1 MTSNT
6 TPKPVFLTYL
16 NSFRGF
22 AIINIVAIHAFYFS
36 LKVFGGPIDFANEL
50 LFHNSTIYFALIS
63 GLLYTAILKK
73 KGYTQ
78 FYSSKFKFVVLP
90 YLFFTLF
97 YSIFDDKAQDFFVLQ
112 SSFENYLSILPRN
125 LFYGK
130 ALFVFWYITVLFFLY
145 LVTPLLDYIMNIKR
159 WGHWLIVIVIAM
171 PLLVRREEVME
182 LYNGDFLSF
191 HNMIYFT
198 GAYAAGMYIAANL
211 EQSLAWIQKNKV
223 FLIVLVVVTSIAI
236 VFIKL
241 NKMDRI
247 GVFSVYSTLFY
258 IQKIA
263 LSVLVLLFFKNL
275 GDKQPKWLQ
284 PIAKDAFTI
293 YFLHVFFL
301 GIFIV
306 YLGNLK
312 YFIVIAEFSSLL
324 IGAFYLVFS
333 ILLSMLTARLFRK
346 VFGKYSRMIVGS

>member
-1 MTSNT
+1 MTVAT
-6 TPKPVFLTYL
+6 KPVFLTYL

-22 AIINIVAIHAFYFS
+22 AIINIVAIHAFFFT
-36 LKVFGGPIDFANEL
+36 LKDFGGPIDYANEL
-50 LFHNSTIYFALIS
+50 LFHNGTIYFALIS

-73 KGYTQ
+73 KGYAQ
-78 FYSSKFKFVVLP
+78 FFISKLKFVVLP

-97 YSIFDDKAQDFFVLQ
+97 YSIFDDKSQDFFVLH
-112 SSFENYLSILPRN
+112 SSLKNYLNVLPRN
-125 LFYGK
+125 LIYGK
-130 ALFVFWYITVLFFLY
+130 AMFVFWYISVLFFLY
-145 LVTPLLDYIMNIKR
+145 LVTPLLDYLLNIKK
-159 WGHWLIVIVIAM
+159 WGNLLIAFVIAL

-198 GAYAAGMYIAANL
+198 GAYVAGMYIASNL
-211 EQSLAWIQKNKV
+211 EQSLAWIRKNKL
-223 FLIVLVVVTSIAI
+223 FLIVLVVVASIAI
-236 VFIKL
+236 VFTKL
-241 NKMDRI
+241 NKIDRI

-258 IQKIA
+258 IQKIV

-284 PIAKDAFTI
+284 PIAKDAFAI
-293 YFLHVFFL
+293 YFLHVFFM

-312 YFIVIAEFSSLL
+312 YFVIIAKFNSLL
-324 IGAFYLVFS
+324 IGSFYLVFS
-333 ILLSMLTARLFRK
+333 ILFSMLTVWLFRK
-346 VFGKYSRMIVGS
+346 IFGKYSRMIVGS